1 MQIGNYQVHT
11 LNTGFFAL
19 DGGAMFG
26 VVPKK
31 LWSREHPADEDNR
44 IRMALRTLLLK
55 SDDRVVLV
63 DTGIG
68 NKFPEKY
75 QKIYGI
81 DQGSH
86 PLFDALAQ
94 HGVAPA
100 DVTDVVLTHLH
111 FDHAGGA
118 THYDSDQNLVP
129 SFPGARHWIQS
140 RNLEWAYH
148 PTEKDKASYL
158 LENVEPIKAAGLFE
172 VRSSAGELFPGVSA
186 WVSDGHTIGQQLVKV
201 SDGKNTLVF
210 CADIIPMASHLK
222 LPYIMGYDLQP
233 LVTLEEKRR
242 ILTQAASEDWILV
255 FEHDPEIAAC
265 RIYQDEKGF
274 GVRERL
280 DF

>member
-1 MQIGNYQVHT
+1 MQIGDYEVHS

-31 LWSREHPADEDNR
+31 LWSREHPADDENR

-55 SDDRVVLV
+55 GKDRIVLV

-81 DQGSH
+81 EQGTP
-86 PLFDALAQ
+86 PLYELLAAHDVSPEQ
-94 HGVAPA
+94 
-100 DVTDVVLTHLH
+100 VTDVVLTHLH

-118 THYDSDQNLVP
+118 TRYEGETLVP
-129 SFPGARHWIQS
+129 SFPQARHWIQS

-148 PTEKDKASYL
+148 PTEKDRASYMTD
-158 LENVEPIKAAGLFE
+158 NFSPIKEAGLFE
-172 VRSSAGELFPGVSA
+172 VRSGAGEILPYVSA

-201 SDGKNTLVF
+201 SDNENTLVF

-242 ILTQAASEDWILV
+242 ILTQAAAENWILV
-255 FEHDPEIAAC
+255 FEHDPEITAC
-265 RIYQDEKGF
+265 RIETTEKGF
-274 GVRERL
+274 GIKEVL

>member
-1 MQIGNYQVHT
+1 MHIGDYEIYS

-31 LWSREHPADEDNR
+31 LWSREHPADDENR

-55 SDDRVVLV
+55 GKDRIILV

-75 QKIYGI
+75 QQIYGI
-81 DQGSH
+81 EHGTP
-86 PLFDALAQ
+86 PLYELLAA
-94 HGVAPA
+94 HGVTPEQ
-100 DVTDVVLTHLH
+100 VTDVVLTHLH

-118 THYDSDQNLVP
+118 TRYEGETLVP
-129 SFPGARHWIQS
+129 SFPQARHWIQS

-148 PTEKDKASYL
+148 PTEKDQASYL
-158 LENVEPIKAAGLFE
+158 PENFTPIKEAGLFE
-172 VRSSAGELFPGVSA
+172 VRSGAGEIIPFISS

-201 SDGKNTLVF
+201 SDGENTLVF

-242 ILTQAASEDWILV
+242 ILTQAAAENWILV
-255 FEHDPEIAAC
+255 FEHDPEITAC
-265 RIYQDEKGF
+265 RIETTEKGF
-274 GVRERL
+274 GIKEVL

>member
-1 MQIGNYQVHT
+1 MKIGDYQVHT

-31 LWSREHPADEDNR
+31 LWSREHPADEENR

-55 SDDRVVLV
+55 SEDRVVLV

-81 DQGSH
+81 DQGTN
-86 PLFDALAQ
+86 PLFDALAKHDVTPDQ
-94 HGVAPA
+94 
-100 DVTDVVLTHLH
+100 VTDVILTHLH

-118 THYDSDQNLVP
+118 TYYKDGELVP
-129 SFPGARHWIQS
+129 SFPQARHWVQS

-148 PTEKDKASYL
+148 PTEKDRASYIQD
-158 LENVEPIKAAGLFE
+158 NFEPLKAAGLFE
-172 VRSSAGELFPGVSA
+172 VRSSAGELMPGISA
-186 WVSDGHTIGQQLVKV
+186 WVSDGHTIGQQLVKI
-201 SDGKNTLVF
+201 SDGETTVVF

-242 ILTQAASEDWILV
+242 VLTQAAAEDWILV
-255 FEHDPEIAAC
+255 FEHDPNIVAC
-265 RIYQDEKGF
+265 RIEAGEKNF
-274 GVRERL
+274 TIKETL

>member
-1 MQIGNYQVHT
+1 MHIGDYEIHS

-31 LWSREHPADEDNR
+31 LWSREHPADDENR

-55 SDDRVVLV
+55 GKDRIVLV

-75 QKIYGI
+75 QRIYGI
-81 DQGSH
+81 EQGTP
-86 PLFDALAQ
+86 PLYELLAQ
-94 HGVAPA
+94 HGVTPEQ
-100 DVTDVVLTHLH
+100 VTDVVLTHLH

-118 THYDSDQNLVP
+118 TRYAGETLVP
-129 SFPGARHWIQS
+129 SFPQARHWIQS

-148 PTEKDKASYL
+148 PTEKDRASYIAD
-158 LENVEPIKAAGLFE
+158 NFAPIKEAGLFE
-172 VRSSAGELFPGVSA
+172 VRSGAGEILPYVSA

-201 SDGKNTLVF
+201 SDGDNTLVF

-242 ILTQAASEDWILV
+242 ILTQAAAENWILV
-255 FEHDPEIAAC
+255 FEHDPEITAC
-265 RIYQDEKGF
+265 RIEATDKGF
-274 GVRERL
+274 GVKEVL